1 MLRKLTY
8 SISIFLTALILAG
21 GSVKALAAEGEEAEA
36 NIAVEEALDVEESA
50 DGIEADAEEDEVPA
64 GEAVVEEETV
74 KEETEEVKEVK
85 ASKKKEAPAP
95 QIITYE
101 VDDAEEET
109 GREYTSKDVKL
120 LACLILAEAGNQ
132 PYKGKLAVA
141 NVVLNRVDSNLF
153 PNTLK
158 EVIYQKTYSR
168 YYGRSIYQFSVSS
181 PNVGT
186 LAKALRLYG
195 KRTNAAEIKQEE
207 ECIKAAKAALEGKY
221 GTEDEN
227 YLFFRRYSSS
237 LANQKPKGVRIAAHY
252 FSR

>member
-21 GSVKALAAEGEEAEA
+21 GSVKAFAAEGEEAEA
-36 NIAVEEALDVEESA
+36 NVAAEEVLDVEESA
-50 DGIEADAEEDEVPA
+50 DGIEADAAEDEVPA
-64 GEAVVEEETV
+64 GEAVVEEEV
-74 KEETEEVKEVK
+74 VSEEENEVKT
-85 ASKKKEAPAP
+85 SKKKEAPAP

-101 VDDAEEET
+101 VEDAEEET
-109 GREYTSKDVKL
+109 GREYTAKDVKL

-252 FSR
+252 FYR